1 MPNDAV
7 RVTVCYP
14 VAGDPQSRELTVAA
28 GTTLIEAVHASG
40 LPAQYPQLAL
50 EVCKLGIFGK
60 LREASTVLREGD
72 RVEVYRPLL
81 ADPKEARRRRVEK
94 KRAGG

>member
-1 MPNDAV
+1 MGNDTV
-7 RVTVCYP
+7 HVMVCYP
-14 VAGDPQSRELTVAA
+14 LPGDPQLRELTLAA
-28 GTTLIEAVHASG
+28 GTTLIEAIHASG

-50 EVCKLGIFGK
+50 DACKLGIFGK

-72 RVEVYRPLL
+72 RVEIYRPLL

-94 KRAGG
+94 KRAGA